1 MRHGC
6 RYVAKRPRE
15 LVAEDIATQVRPWLK
30 AMRIMMLGVVP
41 KSDCSVVWCP
51 FSRVCV
57 PARLAAVPAADRGGG
72 C

>member
-6 RYVAKRPRE
+6 RYVAKRPRVE

-41 KSDCSVVWCP
+41 TSDCSDVWCP
-51 FSRVCV
+51 FSCVCV
-57 PARLAAVPAADRGGG
+57 LA
-72 C
+72 